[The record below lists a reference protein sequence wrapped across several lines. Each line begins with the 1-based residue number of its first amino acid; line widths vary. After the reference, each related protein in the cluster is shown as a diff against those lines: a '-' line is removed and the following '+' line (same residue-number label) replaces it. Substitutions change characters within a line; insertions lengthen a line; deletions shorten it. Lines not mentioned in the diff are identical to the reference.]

1 MTPVKF
7 NRPRRAPMPPDF
19 NPWESATVS
28 AAYHG
33 VSVKTINNWRKSAR
47 FFPAAIIPTVP
58 VVETGP
64 PPLESLTADE
74 ARAAGLW
81 PCTSG
86 MPLSDRTGI
95 ESIMETLR
103 RDGIRAVL
111 VPVTALRGAVWR
123 DGAEKRS
130 RAKK

>member
-1 MTPVKF
+1 MTSVKF

-19 NPWESATVS
+19 NPWESVTVS
-28 AAYHG
+28 AERHG
-33 VSVKTINNWRKSAR
+33 VSTRTIHHWRNSAR
-47 FFPAAIIPTVP
+47 FFPAFVRPTVP
-58 VVETGP
+58 EP
-64 PPLESLTADE
+64 PPAMPPLESLTADE

-86 MPLSDRTGI
+86 MPLSDRAGI

-103 RDGIRAVL
+103 QDGIRAVL